1 MILEDFIVLARTVP
15 ENSKKYGHRVCL
27 AGWSPEMQQLYRV
40 YPLLVHD
47 PLRSRH
53 SARLRVQRN
62 TDDSRRESLQL
73 VDAATS
79 ILSVS
84 DTVAITTKDVFD
96 FPRYDSIKTLNAQR
110 LSLGLIPIDGVPSLH
125 MQTRLDVVDA
135 AQGLLF
141 DEFLTDVAR
150 HGFLAG
156 NDYDH
161 IPYVQFKDACGWHT
175 LQLRE
180 WGVYEYLRKHAW
192 DGQGLAQGYQSA
204 QHEWLAL
211 VGNMAHRRNV
221 WLVIQLYKRRHE
233 QGKLSL

>member
-1 MILEDFIVLARTVP
+1 MR
-15 ENSKKYGHRVCL
+15 
-27 AGWSPEMQQLYRV
+27 QLYRV
-40 YPLLVHD
+40 YPLLVRD
-47 PLRSRH
+47 PLKSRH
-53 SARLRVQRN
+53 SVRMRVQRN
-62 TDDSRRESLQL
+62 AEDSRRESLQL

-96 FPRYDSIKTLNAQR
+96 FPRYDSIKTLNDQR
-110 LSLGLIPIDGVPSLH
+110 LSLGLVTIDGSPSLH
-125 MQTRLDVVDA
+125 MQTRGDVPDA
-135 AQGLLF
+135 AQGMLF
-141 DEFLTDVAR
+141 EEFLTDVAR
-150 HGFLAG
+150 HGFLVG

-161 IPYVQFKDACGWHT
+161 IPYVHFKDTCGWHK

-180 WGVYEYLRKHAW
+180 WGAYEYLRKHAW

-221 WLVIQLYKRRHE
+221 WMVIQLYKRRYE
-233 QGKLSL
+233 QERMSL